1 MLSEQYEGGRRS
13 FKTWFLS
20 FQAAAAAAGIVDDGP
35 EKSRPSHVT
44 LKASSNLLN
53 LNQCWRRS
61 VYLERNRRRS
71 SLKLSRVTFPSR
83 SFYGLWPKM
92 FLWRRKN
99 AVTFALSETTDYQI
113 DAAEEK
119 HFFWGGETNFAKF
132 LVQKMADTKSR
143 SVNSGGSGTSS
154 NVPLNSTG
162 NPQLDTLIHLMAGG

>member
-83 SFYGLWPKM
+83 SFYGLWPKVFFFSGYFRAEWDDRLSNRRRWRKTL
-92 FLWRRKN
+92 FLRRRDELCKIFSAKN
-99 AVTFALSETTDYQI
+99 GRHQE
-113 DAAEEK
+113 
-119 HFFWGGETNFAKF
+119 
-132 LVQKMADTKSR
+132 QKRQQRRQWYKQQCPA
-143 SVNSGGSGTSS
+143 
-154 NVPLNSTG
+154 
-162 NPQLDTLIHLMAGG
+162 